1 MGSINRHEG
10 EKILI
15 YDFAKVQSRRGSQEY
30 VGDVFRDF
38 SGIRPRSK
46 EFTGIRSYGLGDTKF
61 HLYYF
66 SKVLPT
72 RKKCS
77 KMRHSKGITISSRS
91 KYDICMRFERE
102 QIRGI

>member
-46 EFTGIRSYGLGDTKF
+46 EFTGIRSYG
-61 HLYYF
+61 
-66 SKVLPT
+66 
-72 RKKCS
+72 
-77 KMRHSKGITISSRS
+77 
-91 KYDICMRFERE
+91 
-102 QIRGI
+102 